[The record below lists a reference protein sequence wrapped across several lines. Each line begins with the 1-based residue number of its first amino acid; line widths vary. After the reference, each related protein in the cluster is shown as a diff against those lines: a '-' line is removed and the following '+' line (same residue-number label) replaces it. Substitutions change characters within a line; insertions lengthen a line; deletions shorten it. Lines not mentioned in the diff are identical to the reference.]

1 MYIHLLVVFLKL
13 KNQCMVMNHLK
24 ISITLYQSTGS
35 HIPKDRKLLER
46 LAFMYM
52 AIRFPSSKGT
62 SAY

>member
-1 MYIHLLVVFLKL
+1 
-13 KNQCMVMNHLK
+13 MVMNHLK

-62 SAY
+62 SAYWLPSRLL